1 MIWLVCFWK
10 YIIAKVGTQFFFSP
24 QIENPQILRLIPL
37 SPFNKFFICA
47 STQFAAPKFVVWII
61 RKSQIRTF
69 LCASPLIANPQM
81 FWEHETPHLK
91 VWLFFSPIMA
101 KPSKNSD
108 AAFSAK
114 FFGWFFRISIQWE
127 SQKNWCFKGSDQW
140 EGRGCRRS
148 RNHYM
153 LVGEVVL
160 DVFFVILMGYH
171 LVWTVIYCS
180 ASKEKRIVFAANNS
194 RCYECHA
201 APTIT
206 LCFGLL
212 ALTIILN
219 KVHILYLEYHSV
231 FPPR

>member
-1 MIWLVCFWK
+1 MQRGLNDS
-10 YIIAKVGTQFFFSP
+10 ALDSP
-24 QIENPQILRLIPL
+24 ARHPSLRKLQQE
-37 SPFNKFFICA
+37 A
-47 STQFAAPKFVVWII
+47 QRRWFAQR
-61 RKSQIRTF
+61 RKS
-69 LCASPLIANPQM
+69 
-81 FWEHETPHLK
+81 H
-91 VWLFFSPIMA
+91 
-101 KPSKNSD
+101 PSEENLMWMNLVKYCNV
-108 AAFSAK
+108 
-114 FFGWFFRISIQWE
+114 
-127 SQKNWCFKGSDQW
+127 KGSDQW

-180 ASKEKRIVFAANNS
+180 ASKAKKNSICRNNS

-206 LCFGLL
+206 LCFGLV
-212 ALTIILN
+212 APTIILN

-231 FPPR
+231 FPLVRTGSPPPPLPQTSVPPHPPKHKKCPKMYFSKHWQHLLVGAEVLVVPTSMCWNNLSCVITLCSTA